1 MIATAGMDPVTSRRQ
16 TWRVIHVRPAHPD
29 DLAAMVTRWTEL
41 VAAHAALSPALYALT
56 EGAHATWRAMARRQ
70 MGDPDGLALVAV
82 RKGEIEGY
90 LLGGLG
96 RRAPY
101 YAVREV
107 GMIFDLA
114 VRPASRRAGIGA
126 ALAAAARAHFKARGV
141 GWLQVNVSPDNPGA
155 AGFWQT
161 QGFKTLLTE
170 AYLAI

>member
-1 MIATAGMDPVTSRRQ
+1 MDPSTHPRQ
-16 TWRVIHVRPAHPD
+16 TCRVIHIRPAHPD
-29 DLAAMVTRWTEL
+29 DLPQMVSRWTEL
-41 VAAHAALSPALYALT
+41 VAAHAALSPDLYALT
-56 EGAHATWRAMARRQ
+56 EGAPGTWRAMARRQ
-70 MGDPDGLALVAV
+70 MGDSDGLALVAV
-82 RKGEIEGY
+82 RRGEIEGY
-90 LLGGLG
+90 LLGGVG

-126 ALAAAARAHFKARGV
+126 SLAAAARTHFKTRGV
-141 GWLQVNVSPDNPGA
+141 RWLQVNVSPDNPGA

-170 AYLAI
+170 AYLQI